1 MLTLN
6 HFKVA
11 NLADVVRAAMA
22 ANEARGVQEIGAQH
36 PQAASRGVRD
46 AADGAAL
53 RPSPP
58 ARSRSWS
65 AARPSTRKLCFACH
79 GDDGRG
85 AVAAGAPAGTTM
97 APSLA
102 SSSRV
107 QGHRD
112 YVIKTLLHGMDGP
125 IDGRSYAGGV
135 MAPMGTNRDEWIA
148 DIGSY
153 VRNSFGNVGPFIS
166 QADVARVRAAT
177 AGRTAFWKVDELVA
191 SLPAALE
198 PAPAWKVTA
207 SHNAEAASAATS
219 FAGWSTG
226 TAQQPG
232 MWFQIELPDAAAI
245 SEIQFVSPGGG
256 RGGGGR
262 GRGGRGGRGAAGAG
276 APGGTAAPAGVPPAD
291 SAVPIAPPAAPA
303 PGSVGNH
310 PRAYKVDVSTDGSTW
325 ITVSEGQGAPG
336 STTIAFAPVTAR
348 FVRITQTGA
357 VENAPPWSMQR
368 LRLFAAGK

>member
-1 MLTLN
+1 
-6 HFKVA
+6 
-11 NLADVVRAAMA
+11 MA
-22 ANEARGVQEIGAQH
+22 ANTARGMQEIGAQ
-36 PQAASRGVRD
+36 
-46 AADGAAL
+46 L
-53 RPSPP
+53 LKPP
-58 ARSRSWS
+58 AS
-65 AARPSTRKLCFACH
+65 AFARGGRGGPPPFSAGEIAVMERGQAIYKEVCFACH

-198 PAPAWKVTA
+198 PAGVEGDGQSQRRRGDRRARISRDGRQARRSSRACGSRSSCRTRRRSPR
-207 SHNAEAASAATS
+207 SSS
-219 FAGWSTG
+219 FAGRRSRRRRSRTRWTRRPWRCWSRS
-226 TAQQPG
+226 AR
-232 MWFQIELPDAAAI
+232 WNSRA
-245 SEIQFVSPGGG
+245 GG
-256 RGGGGR
+256 
-262 GRGGRGGRGAAGAG
+262 A
-276 APGGTAAPAGVPPAD
+276 PPAD

-310 PRAYKVDVSTDGSTW
+310 ARAYKVDVSADGSTW
-325 ITVSEGQGAPG
+325 ITVSEGQGAAG